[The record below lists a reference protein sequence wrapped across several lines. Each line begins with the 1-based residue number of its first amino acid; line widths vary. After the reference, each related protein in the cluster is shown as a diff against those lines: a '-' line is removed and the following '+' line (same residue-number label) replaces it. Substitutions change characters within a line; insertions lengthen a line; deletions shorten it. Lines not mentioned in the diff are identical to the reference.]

1 MHLLERSRETLK
13 IDCVRKVSIIL
24 FFPTFSPLSVGL
36 GKNRR
41 SSPCAPTFNL
51 HAGGDRI
58 ENGHRYLAELLF
70 LRSPNFPKYQ
80 FSKVEIIENGSFCS
94 KLFRQEDGFRFL
106 CGHLCQKEQDLKFL
120 DMTFDF
126 SHKRA
131 KLPNF
136 ADKVPIMETFRTK
149 S

>member
-24 FFPTFSPLSVGL
+24 FFPTFSPLSVDL

-51 HAGGDRI
+51 YVGGDRMG
-58 ENGHRYLAELLF
+58 NGHRYLADLLF

-80 FSKVEIIENGSFCS
+80 FSKVEIIENRSFCS
-94 KLFRQEDGFRFL
+94 QLFRQDSSFRFRR
-106 CGHLCQKEQDLKFL
+106 GHLCQKEQDLNFS
-120 DMTFDF
+120 DMTCDF
-126 SHKRA
+126 PHNRA

-136 ADKVPIMETFRTK
+136 ADKVATMETFRTK